1 MSERNAHSKSL
12 LDFGKASMYVIA
24 ENGLQKET
32 AHHQIEQTG
41 EKNSLSAKN
50 IISSRTKAITFSWK
64 EIHPNASERNNNV
77 RVLDLNDSLRGVN
90 GNKKS
95 YINTLRTKGFAGTD
109 WQKCRSTH
117 PHCYLKA
124 LGVNDLK
131 QTSNDHKRKPC
142 LRPVELDE
150 GSKSGICGCK
160 EDRWAEKKLTRAE
173 TGDNQ
178 EDCIMECLYEMKPLP
193 RSSSDSM
200 PSEPGNEDSAKG
212 PVVEQAD
219 GESEENNL
227 PSVLTLNRKKDE
239 KPTGKRYLR
248 RIFYAKGNDLWN
260 PGNQEHLPQ
269 IQKKTKNQTG
279 TALATMDNSSAG
291 KMDQNSPNSA
301 NCLHINNQ
309 FLLPLN
315 TCFLKSRGK
324 QKHHLNSTIKLP
336 TVVDKNTGQIHLAL
350 GAIAYEPSDYN
361 KWSRKQKR
369 IPPGSTKIQS
379 SFPYPF
385 VLK

>member
-1 MSERNAHSKSL
+1 MGERYAHGKSL

-24 ENGLQKET
+24 ENGLQKEI
-32 AHHQIEQTG
+32 AQRQSERTG

-50 IISSRTKAITFSWK
+50 IIFSRTKAITFSWK
-64 EIHPNASERNNNV
+64 EIHPNASERSNNV
-77 RVLDLNDSLRGVN
+77 RVLDLNDSLR
-90 GNKKS
+90 NKKS
-95 YINTLRTKGFAGTD
+95 YIDTLRTKGFAGTD
-109 WQKCRSTH
+109 RQKCRSTH
-117 PHCYLKA
+117 PHCHLKA
-124 LGVNDLK
+124 LGINDLK

-150 GSKSGICGCK
+150 GRKSAICCCK

-193 RSSSDSM
+193 LSSSGSM
-200 PSEPGNEDSAKG
+200 PSEPANENSAKV

-219 GESEENNL
+219 SESEENNL
-227 PSVLTLNRKKDE
+227 PSVLTLKCKKDE
-239 KPTGKRYLR
+239 KPIGKRYLK
-248 RIFYAKGNDLWN
+248 RIFHAKGNDLWN

-279 TALATMDNSSAG
+279 TALATMESPSAR

-301 NCLHINNQ
+301 NFLHINNQ

-315 TCFLKSRGK
+315 ACFMKSRGK
-324 QKHHLNSTIKLP
+324 QKHHLNSIVKLP

-350 GAIAYEPSDYN
+350 GAIAYEQSDYN

-369 IPPGSTKIQS
+369 IPPGSTKI
-379 SFPYPF
+379 
-385 VLK
+385 

>member
-1 MSERNAHSKSL
+1 MSERNAYGKSL
-12 LDFGKASMYVIA
+12 LDFGKTSMYVIA

-32 AHHQIEQTG
+32 AHHQSEQAG

-50 IISSRTKAITFSWK
+50 IIFSRTKAITFSWK
-64 EIHPNASERNNNV
+64 EINPNASERSNNV

-109 WQKCRSTH
+109 RQKCRSTR

-124 LGVNDLK
+124 SGVNDLK

-142 LRPVELDE
+142 LRLVELDE

-200 PSEPGNEDSAKG
+200 PSKPDIENSAKV

-219 GESEENNL
+219 RESEENNL
-227 PSVLTLNRKKDE
+227 PSVLTLNCKKDE
-239 KPTGKRYLR
+239 KPTGKRYLK

-269 IQKKTKNQTG
+269 IQKKTKNKTG
-279 TALATMDNSSAG
+279 TAFVTADSPSAG

-301 NCLHINNQ
+301 

-315 TCFLKSRGK
+315 ACFMKSRGK
-324 QKHHLNSTIKLP
+324 QKHHLNSIVKLP

>member
-1 MSERNAHSKSL
+1 MSERNAHGKNL

-32 AHHQIEQTG
+32 AHHQSEQTG

-50 IISSRTKAITFSWK
+50 IIFSRTKAITFSWK
-64 EIHPNASERNNNV
+64 EIHPNASEHSNNV

-109 WQKCRSTH
+109 RQKFKCRSIH

-178 EDCIMECLYEMKPLP
+178 EDCIMKCLYEMKPLP
-193 RSSSDSM
+193 RSSS
-200 PSEPGNEDSAKG
+200 GNEDSGKG

-227 PSVLTLNRKKDE
+227 PSVLTLNCKKNE

-324 QKHHLNSTIKLP
+324 QKHHLNSIVKLP

-385 VLK
+385 ALK

>member
-1 MSERNAHSKSL
+1 MSETNAHGKSL

-32 AHHQIEQTG
+32 AHLQSEQRG

-50 IISSRTKAITFSWK
+50 IIFSRTKAITCSWK
-64 EIHPNASERNNNV
+64 EIHLNASERNNNV

-95 YINTLRTKGFAGTD
+95 YINTLRTKGSAGTD
-109 WQKCRSTH
+109 RQKFRSTH

-124 LGVNDLK
+124 SGVNDLK
-131 QTSNDHKRKPC
+131 QTSFDHKRKPC

-160 EDRWAEKKLTRAE
+160 EDRWAEKKLARAE
-173 TGDNQ
+173 AGDNQ

-200 PSEPGNEDSAKG
+200 PSKPDIENSAKV

-219 GESEENNL
+219 SKSEENNL
-227 PSVLTLNRKKDE
+227 PSVLTLNCKKDE
-239 KPTGKRYLR
+239 KPTRKRYLR
-248 RIFYAKGNDLWN
+248 RIFYAKRNDLFN
-260 PGNQEHLPQ
+260 LGNQEHLPR
-269 IQKKTKNQTG
+269 IQKKRKNQTG
-279 TALATMDNSSAG
+279 TALATIDNPSAG

-301 NCLHINNQ
+301 NCLHLNNQ

-315 TCFLKSRGK
+315 ACFLKSRGK
-324 QKHHLNSTIKLP
+324 QKHHFNSTVKLP

>member
-1 MSERNAHSKSL
+1 MGERTAHGKSL

-24 ENGLQKET
+24 ENALQKET
-32 AHHQIEQTG
+32 EHHQSERTG

-50 IISSRTKAITFSWK
+50 IIFSRTKTITFSWK
-64 EIHPNASERNNNV
+64 EIHPAASERSNNV

-90 GNKKS
+90 GNTKR
-95 YINTLRTKGFAGTD
+95 YINTLTGTD
-109 WQKCRSTH
+109 SHRCRSTH
-117 PHCYLKA
+117 PHCYSKA
-124 LGVNDLK
+124 LGINDLK
-131 QTSNDHKRKPC
+131 QTSNDRKRKPC

-150 GSKSGICGCK
+150 GRKSGICGCK
-160 EDRWAEKKLTRAE
+160 EDRWTEKKSTRAE

-178 EDCIMECLYEMKPLP
+178 EDCIMKCLYEKKPLP

-200 PSEPGNEDSAKG
+200 ASKLANENSAKV

-219 GESEENNL
+219 SESEENNL
-227 PSVLTLNRKKDE
+227 PSVLTLNCKNDE
-239 KPTGKRYLR
+239 KPTGKRYLK
-248 RIFYAKGNDLWN
+248 RIFCAKGNDLWN

-269 IQKKTKNQTG
+269 IQKKTENRRG
-279 TALATMDNSSAG
+279 TTLATTDSPSAG
-291 KMDQNSPNSA
+291 KTDQNSPNSA
-301 NCLHINNQ
+301 NCSHINSQ

-315 TCFLKSRGK
+315 ACFLTSRGK
-324 QKHHLNSTIKLP
+324 QKHHLNSLVKLP
-336 TVVDKNTGQIHLAL
+336 TVVDKNTGQVHLAL

-379 SFPYPF
+379 SFPFPF

>member
-50 IISSRTKAITFSWK
+50 IIFSRTKAITFSWK

-95 YINTLRTKGFAGTD
+95 SINTLRTKGLAGTD

-117 PHCYLKA
+117 PHGYLKA

-142 LRPVELDE
+142 LRPFELDE

-227 PSVLTLNRKKDE
+227 PSVLTLNCKKDQ

-324 QKHHLNSTIKLP
+324 QKHHLNSTVKLP

-379 SFPYPF
+379 SFPYLF

>member
-1 MSERNAHSKSL
+1 MSETNAHGKSL

-32 AHHQIEQTG
+32 AHLQSEQRG

-50 IISSRTKAITFSWK
+50 IIFSRTKAITCSWK
-64 EIHPNASERNNNV
+64 EIHLNASERNNNV

-95 YINTLRTKGFAGTD
+95 YINTLRTKGSAGTD
-109 WQKCRSTH
+109 RQKFRSTH

-124 LGVNDLK
+124 SGVNDLK
-131 QTSNDHKRKPC
+131 QTSFDHKRKPC

-150 GSKSGICGCK
+150 GSKSGICGSK
-160 EDRWAEKKLTRAE
+160 EDRWAEKKLARAE
-173 TGDNQ
+173 AGDNQ

-200 PSEPGNEDSAKG
+200 PSKPDIENSAKV

-219 GESEENNL
+219 SKSEENNL
-227 PSVLTLNRKKDE
+227 PSVLTLNCKKDE

-248 RIFYAKGNDLWN
+248 RIFYAKRNDLFN
-260 PGNQEHLPQ
+260 LGNQEHLPR
-269 IQKKTKNQTG
+269 IQKKRKNQTG
-279 TALATMDNSSAG
+279 TALATIDNPSAG

-301 NCLHINNQ
+301 NCLHLNNQ

-315 TCFLKSRGK
+315 ACFLKSRGK
-324 QKHHLNSTIKLP
+324 QKHHLNSTVKLP

-350 GAIAYEPSDYN
+350 GEIAYEPSDYN

-379 SFPYPF
+379 SFPYHF

>member
-1 MSERNAHSKSL
+1 MSERNAHGKSL
-12 LDFGKASMYVIA
+12 LHFGKASMYVIA
-24 ENGLQKET
+24 ENGLQKEI
-32 AHHQIEQTG
+32 ARHQSERTG

-50 IISSRTKAITFSWK
+50 IIFSRTKAITFSWK
-64 EIHPNASERNNNV
+64 EIHPNASERSNNV

-95 YINTLRTKGFAGTD
+95 YINTLRTKGFADTD
-109 WQKCRSTH
+109 RHKCRSTH

-150 GSKSGICGCK
+150 GRNGGICGCK
-160 EDRWAEKKLTRAE
+160 EDRWAEKNSTRAE
-173 TGDNQ
+173 TGDNR
-178 EDCIMECLYEMKPLP
+178 EDCIMECLYEMKPLL
-193 RSSSDSM
+193 RNSSDST
-200 PSEPGNEDSAKG
+200 PSKPDIENSAKV

-219 GESEENNL
+219 SESEENNL
-227 PSVLTLNRKKDE
+227 PSVLTLNCKKDE

-248 RIFYAKGNDLWN
+248 RIFYAKRNDLRN

-269 IQKKTKNQTG
+269 IQKKTKSQAG
-279 TALATMDNSSAG
+279 TALATMDYPSAG

-301 NCLHINNQ
+301 NCLHLNNQ

-315 TCFLKSRGK
+315 ACFLKSRGK
-324 QKHHLNSTIKLP
+324 QKHHLNSTVKLP